1 MMNEQENKNEAL
13 TEVSEVH
20 TEEEELTLA
29 IHEEAEDSEESK
41 ESKESKEAE
50 TSQEGENADMNDDE
64 AEELASHPMF
74 PRFARGRQGS
84 FHEILVAF
92 REMLHVSCRM
102 DPTETLTAKM
112 TPAATQA
119 VSDVALTER
128 QRAIARAAGM
138 SYREYY
144 HILNG

>member
-1 MMNEQENKNEAL
+1 MNEQENKKEAL
-13 TEVSEVH
+13 TEISEAQ
-20 TEEEELTLA
+20 TEEAELTLQ
-29 IHEEAEDSEESK
+29 IPEESVVSEESK
-41 ESKESKEAE
+41 EAE
-50 TSQEGENADMNDDE
+50 VSQEGEPAEMSDDE
-64 AEELASHPMF
+64 TETLASHPMF
-74 PRFARGRQGS
+74 PRFARGRKGS
-84 FHEILVAF
+84 FHEILEAF
-92 REMLHVSCRM
+92 REMLQVSSRM
-102 DPTETLTAKM
+102 DPSETLTAKM

>member
-1 MMNEQENKNEAL
+1 MNEQENKKEAL
-13 TEVSEVH
+13 TEISEAQ
-20 TEEEELTLA
+20 T
-29 IHEEAEDSEESK
+29 EEAEFTPQVPKEAEVSEESK
-41 ESKESKEAE
+41 EAEA
-50 TSQEGENADMNDDE
+50 SQEGETTEMSDDE
-64 AEELASHPMF
+64 TETLASHPMF
-74 PRFARGRQGS
+74 PRFARGRKGS

-92 REMLHVSCRM
+92 REMLQVSSRM
-102 DPTETLTAKM
+102 DPSETLTAKM

-128 QRAIARAAGM
+128 QRAIARGAGM

>member
-1 MMNEQENKNEAL
+1 MNEQENKKEAL
-13 TEVSEVH
+13 TEISEAQ
-20 TEEEELTLA
+20 T
-29 IHEEAEDSEESK
+29 EEAELTPQIPEEAVVSEESK
-41 ESKESKEAE
+41 EAEA
-50 TSQEGENADMNDDE
+50 SQEGETAEMSDDE
-64 AEELASHPMF
+64 TETLASHPMF
-74 PRFARGRQGS
+74 PRFARGRKGS

-92 REMLHVSCRM
+92 REMLQVSSRM
-102 DPTETLTAKM
+102 DPSETLTAKM

>member
-1 MMNEQENKNEAL
+1 MNEQENKKEAL
-13 TEVSEVH
+13 TEISEAQ
-20 TEEEELTLA
+20 T
-29 IHEEAEDSEESK
+29 EEAELTPQVP
-41 ESKESKEAE
+41 KEAE
-50 TSQEGENADMNDDE
+50 ASQEGEPAEMSDDE
-64 AEELASHPMF
+64 TETLASHPMF
-74 PRFARGRQGS
+74 PRFARGRKGS

-92 REMLHVSCRM
+92 REMLQVSSRM
-102 DPTETLTAKM
+102 DPSETLTAKM

>member
-1 MMNEQENKNEAL
+1 MNEQENKNEAL

-41 ESKESKEAE
+41 EAE
-50 TSQEGENADMNDDE
+50 TSQEGENADMSDDE
-64 AEELASHPMF
+64 AEALASHPMF
-74 PRFARGRQGS
+74 PRFSRGRQGS

-112 TPAATQA
+112 PPAATQA

>member
-1 MMNEQENKNEAL
+1 MNEQENKKEAL
-13 TEVSEVH
+13 TEISEAQ
-20 TEEEELTLA
+20 T
-29 IHEEAEDSEESK
+29 EEAEFTPQGPKEAEVSEESK
-41 ESKESKEAE
+41 EAEA
-50 TSQEGENADMNDDE
+50 SQEGETAEMSDDE
-64 AEELASHPMF
+64 TETLASHPMF
-74 PRFARGRQGS
+74 PRFARGRKGS

-92 REMLHVSCRM
+92 REMLQVSSRM
-102 DPTETLTAKM
+102 DPSETLTAKM

>member
-1 MMNEQENKNEAL
+1 MNEQENKNEAL

-20 TEEEELTLA
+20 TEEEELTLT

-41 ESKESKEAE
+41 ESKKAEA
-50 TSQEGENADMNDDE
+50 SQEGEHADMSDDE
-64 AEELASHPMF
+64 AEALASHPMF

>member
-1 MMNEQENKNEAL
+1 MNEQENKNEAL

-29 IHEEAEDSEESK
+29 IHEKAEDSEESK

-50 TSQEGENADMNDDE
+50 ASQEGETAEMSDDE
-64 AEELASHPMF
+64 TETLASHPMF
-74 PRFARGRQGS
+74 PRFARGRKGS

-92 REMLHVSCRM
+92 REMLQVSSRM
-102 DPTETLTAKM
+102 DPSETLTAKM

>member
-1 MMNEQENKNEAL
+1 MNEQENKKEAL
-13 TEVSEVH
+13 TEISEAQ
-20 TEEEELTLA
+20 T
-29 IHEEAEDSEESK
+29 EEAEFTMQIPKEAVVSEESK
-41 ESKESKEAE
+41 AAEA
-50 TSQEGENADMNDDE
+50 SQEGETEEMSDDE
-64 AEELASHPMF
+64 TETLASHPMF
-74 PRFARGRQGS
+74 PRFARGRKGS

-92 REMLHVSCRM
+92 REMLQVSSRM
-102 DPTETLTAKM
+102 DPSETLTAKM

>member
-1 MMNEQENKNEAL
+1 MNEQENKNDML
-13 TEVSEVH
+13 TEMPEVQA
-20 TEEEELTLA
+20 EEDSLA
-29 IHEEAEDSEESK
+29 VEIHEESEKAEEFKD
-41 ESKESKEAE
+41 
-50 TSQEGENADMNDDE
+50 SQEEEAPEMSDDE

-102 DPTETLTAKM
+102 DPSETLTAKM
-112 TPAATQA
+112 TPTATQA

>member
-1 MMNEQENKNEAL
+1 MNEQENKNEML
-13 TEVSEVH
+13 TEVSEVQ
-20 TEEEELTLA
+20 TEEEELTLE
-29 IHEEAEDSEESK
+29 IHEESERVE
-41 ESKESKEAE
+41 ESKEAE
-50 TSQEGENADMNDDE
+50 TSQEGENADMSDDE

-102 DPTETLTAKM
+102 DPTETLAAKM
-112 TPAATQA
+112 TPTATQA

>member
-1 MMNEQENKNEAL
+1 MNEQENKKEAL
-13 TEVSEVH
+13 KEISEEQ
-20 TEEEELTLA
+20 T
-29 IHEEAEDSEESK
+29 EEAELTPQIPEEAVVSEESK
-41 ESKESKEAE
+41 EAEA
-50 TSQEGENADMNDDE
+50 SQEGETAEMSDDE
-64 AEELASHPMF
+64 TETLASHPMF
-74 PRFARGRQGS
+74 PRFARGRKGS

-92 REMLHVSCRM
+92 REMLQVSSRM
-102 DPTETLTAKM
+102 DPSETLTAKM

>member
-1 MMNEQENKNEAL
+1 MNEQENKKEAL
-13 TEVSEVH
+13 TEISEAQ
-20 TEEEELTLA
+20 T
-29 IHEEAEDSEESK
+29 EEAELTPQIPEEAVVSEESK
-41 ESKESKEAE
+41 AAEA
-50 TSQEGENADMNDDE
+50 SQEGETAEMSDDE
-64 AEELASHPMF
+64 TETLASHPMF
-74 PRFARGRQGS
+74 PRFARGRKGS

-92 REMLHVSCRM
+92 REMLQVSSRM
-102 DPTETLTAKM
+102 DPSETLTAKM

-138 SYREYY
+138 SDRDDY

>member
-1 MMNEQENKNEAL
+1 MNEQENKKEAL
-13 TEVSEVH
+13 TEISEEQ
-20 TEEEELTLA
+20 T
-29 IHEEAEDSEESK
+29 EEAELMPQIPEEAVVSEESK
-41 ESKESKEAE
+41 EAEA
-50 TSQEGENADMNDDE
+50 SQEGETAEMSDDE
-64 AEELASHPMF
+64 TETLASHPMF

>member
-1 MMNEQENKNEAL
+1 MNEQENKKEAL
-13 TEVSEVH
+13 TEISEVQ
-20 TEEEELTLA
+20 T
-29 IHEEAEDSEESK
+29 EEAELTTQIPEEEVVSEESK
-41 ESKESKEAE
+41 EAEA
-50 TSQEGENADMNDDE
+50 SQEGEPAVMNDDE
-64 AEELASHPMF
+64 TETLASHPMF
-74 PRFARGRQGS
+74 PRFARGRKGS

-92 REMLHVSCRM
+92 REMLQVSSRM
-102 DPTETLTAKM
+102 DPSETLTAKM